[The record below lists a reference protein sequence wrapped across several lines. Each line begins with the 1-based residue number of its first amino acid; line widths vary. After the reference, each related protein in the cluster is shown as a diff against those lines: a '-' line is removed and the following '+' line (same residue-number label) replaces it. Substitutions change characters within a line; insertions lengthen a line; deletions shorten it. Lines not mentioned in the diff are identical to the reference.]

1 MTGAV
6 GELGERLAAEYLE
19 RGGYVILHRNYR
31 FGRNEI
37 DLVARK
43 GRTIV
48 FVEVKTRRGAGYG
61 EPEEAV
67 TAEKIR
73 RIRRVA
79 SAYLARRGTG
89 ETDCRFDVVA
99 VLLGGD
105 EPTIRHTEDIFS

>member
-6 GELGERLAAEYLE
+6 GGVGERLAAEYLE
-19 RGGYVILHRNYR
+19 RAGYVILHRNFR

-37 DLVARK
+37 DLIARK
-43 GRTIV
+43 GKTIV

-79 SAYLARRGTG
+79 SAYLAWRGMG
-89 ETDCRFDVVA
+89 ETGCRFDVVA
-99 VLLGGD
+99 VLLGGNA
-105 EPTIRHTEDIFS
+105 PTIRHTEDIYS